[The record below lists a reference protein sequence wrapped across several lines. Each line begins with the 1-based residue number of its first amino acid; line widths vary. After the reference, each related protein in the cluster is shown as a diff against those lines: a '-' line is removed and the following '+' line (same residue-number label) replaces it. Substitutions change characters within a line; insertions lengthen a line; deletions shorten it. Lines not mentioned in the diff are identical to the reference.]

1 MFSGLVLLVIALV
14 VVFPSGSATTDV
26 SQWTLRFAGA
36 FAFMS
41 VVSFALR
48 PGPVEGDTP
57 PDNPLGLSGTKP
69 FFDSAIEVL
78 SVGLG
83 AIAVLA
89 LVDAIIRFRRARG
102 VERQQFRWFVFAM
115 ASFPL
120 LFFTSLAIEEA
131 VIEYD
136 GFDPVVVALALWG
149 NGTAIAIGLAVTRHG
164 LFEIDRIISR
174 TLSFGLLTAAL
185 AGVYLALVF
194 VMRELLPFLGQL
206 PVAASTLAIAALFG
220 PLRRASAILGRS
232 TLQPLSL

>member
-1 MFSGLVLLVIALV
+1 MRLLLCRLFPLRSGLVRWK
-14 VVFPSGSATTDV
+14 ATLPGQPTRPERN
-26 SQWTLRFAGA
+26 QTLLRF
-36 FAFMS
+36 
-41 VVSFALR
+41 R
-48 PGPVEGDTP
+48 DR
-57 PDNPLGLSGTKP
+57 
-69 FFDSAIEVL
+69 VL